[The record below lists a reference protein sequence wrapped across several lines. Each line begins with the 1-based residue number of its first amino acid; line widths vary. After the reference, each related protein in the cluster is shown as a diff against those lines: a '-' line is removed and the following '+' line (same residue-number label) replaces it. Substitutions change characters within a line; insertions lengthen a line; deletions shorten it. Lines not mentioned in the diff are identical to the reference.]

1 MQETKIEPG
10 PDEIYE
16 AALRYL
22 SRREYSRWELE
33 QKLRLKCRDQ
43 SVLDA
48 VQQRVQSQGYQ
59 SDERY
64 AMMILRS
71 LYTRG
76 SGPDKA
82 RQKLQQSRIASTLIQ
97 RCLSEFEGDWFALA
111 AQIRA
116 KRFGEV
122 AAGSGDFQERA
133 KQMRFLAGRGFNR
146 DQIEFALEEGRP
158 VS

>member
-1 MQETKIEPG
+1 MQETKIEPS
-10 PDEIYE
+10 PDEVYE

-122 AAGSGDFQERA
+122 VAGSGDFQDRA
-133 KQMRFLAGRGFNR
+133 KQMRFLASRGFNR
-146 DQIEFALEEGRP
+146 DQIEFALEQG
-158 VS
+158 SSGS

>member
-10 PDEIYE
+10 PNEVYE

-22 SRREYSRWELE
+22 SRREYSCWELA
-33 QKLRLKCRDQ
+33 QKLRQNCRDQ
-43 SVLDA
+43 TVLDE
-48 VQQRVQSQGYQ
+48 VQQRVQSLGYQ

-71 LYTRG
+71 LYARG

-97 RCLSEFEGDWFALA
+97 QSLTEFDGDWFELA
-111 AQIRA
+111 AQVRA
-116 KRFGEV
+116 KRFGTEV
-122 AAGSGDFQERA
+122 PEDFQDRA
-133 KQMRFLAGRGFNR
+133 KQMRFLAGRGFSR
-146 DQIEFALEEGRP
+146 DQIGFALGEA
-158 VS
+158 

>member
-97 RCLSEFEGDWFALA
+97 RCMSEFEGDWFALA

>member
-97 RCLSEFEGDWFALA
+97 RCMSEFEGDWFALA

-122 AAGSGDFQERA
+122 AAESGDFQERA